1 MIMPQVLL
9 SVSLLV
15 LAISEAA
22 VINELD
28 DFDDANVE
36 ISEERQ
42 KREIK
47 CDPVTDEGCT
57 TKKPFVKE
65 NPKKRKS
72 KVKKGGSK
80 LNPTDKKQQ
89 LKIGGGIS
97 GTGKAALKGGV
108 GTGGTGSFEAQSGG
122 GVEGGGTGRQS
133 RGGGVEVGGTGSKLA

>member
-1 MIMPQVLL
+1 MLQVLL

-15 LAISEAA
+15 LAISQAA
-22 VINELD
+22 SINELD
-28 DFDDANVE
+28 GYDDLNVE

-47 CDPVTDEGCT
+47 CDPATDEGCT
-57 TKKPFVKE
+57 TKNPFVKE

-80 LNPTDKKQQ
+80 LNPTDKKQL
-89 LKIGGGIS
+89 LKRSGGIP
-97 GTGKAALKGGV
+97 GTEKAGVV
-108 GTGGTGSFEAQSGG
+108 GTGGTGSFEAQGGG

-133 RGGGVEVGGTGSKLA
+133 RGGGVEVQGTGKNPE